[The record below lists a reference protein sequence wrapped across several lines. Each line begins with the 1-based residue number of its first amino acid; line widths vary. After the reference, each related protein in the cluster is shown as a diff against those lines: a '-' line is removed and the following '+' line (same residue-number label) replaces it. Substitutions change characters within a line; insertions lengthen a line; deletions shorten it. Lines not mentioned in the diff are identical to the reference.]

1 MPEGDSTTTTENVQV
16 VWFGNQTAFTM
27 GTRPVKVWEL
37 IVGLIVLSMLAPI
50 FYNRGGGGGNYN
62 NNGGRGRGR
71 GRARRSN

>member
-50 FYNRGGGGGNYN
+50 FYNRGGGRSY
-62 NNGGRGRGR
+62 NNGGRRNGGRR
-71 GRARRSN
+71 N

>member
-1 MPEGDSTTTTENVQV
+1 MPQGENTTTTSNNVEV

-50 FYNRGGGGGNYN
+50 FYNRGGGGNYN

>member
-1 MPEGDSTTTTENVQV
+1 MPEGDSTTPENNNVEV

-50 FYNRGGGGGNYN
+50 FYNRGGGRSY
-62 NNGGRGRGR
+62 NNGGGR
-71 GRARRSN
+71 RRN

>member
-1 MPEGDSTTTTENVQV
+1 MPQGENTTTTSNNVEV

-50 FYNRGGGGGNYN
+50 FYNRGGGMQSSMRN
-62 NNGGRGRGR
+62 NNGGR